1 MLRFVGD
8 ICFTDNHFDVGFGV
22 GTTIKKGLNPF
33 QNITKGPDDC
43 WIGNFE
49 CVSSNKTVHSNYR
62 RDCFRIDPSFLNH
75 CQLFDYFGIANNH
88 VMEHGS
94 DAYLDMECQLRV
106 ICKDTFGSEQNK
118 SVTFS
123 HQGKSISVTGF
134 SLRRE
139 EGKEKPL
146 YWSVPDASEIAAEY
160 ATLTSDFKVAY
171 IHWGVEFINYPSIE
185 QIRLAHWLIDLGY
198 DLIIGMHPHIL
209 QGYEVYKGKH
219 IFYSLGNFVFNMA
232 YLPTK
237 YSIVVNVDVDNW
249 NVTYQ
254 YVHIGS
260 NYKPILIDKQEVPT
274 EFRLSHLNKLV
285 GQERNLEEYIHIADK
300 GLKSYRK
307 SHHWAFIKNLYRYD
321 FRVLFSILVNFI
333 KRKIK

>member
-1 MLRFVGD
+1 MLRIVGD

-22 GTTIKKGLNPF
+22 GSAIKKGSNPF
-33 QNITKGPDDC
+33 CNITKAPEDC

-49 CVSSNKTVHSNYR
+49 CVTSDKTVHSNYR
-62 RDCFRIDPSFLNH
+62 KDCFRIEPSLLKQ
-75 CQLFDYFGIANNH
+75 CQLFDYLGIANNH

-94 DAYLDMECQLRV
+94 EAYLDMECQLKA
-106 ICKDTFGSEQNK
+106 ICKGTFGTKQNK
-118 SVTFS
+118 SITFS

-139 EGKEKPL
+139 EGKDKPL
-146 YWSVPDASEIAAEY
+146 YWSMPDASEITAEF
-160 ATLTSDFKVAY
+160 ATLTSDLKIAY
-171 IHWGVEFINYPSIE
+171 IHWGVEFINFPSID
-185 QIRLAHWLIDLGY
+185 QIRFAHWLIDLGY

-232 YLPTK
+232 YSPTK
-237 YSIVVNVDVDNW
+237 YSIVVSVDVDNW
-249 NVTYQ
+249 NVTYK
-254 YVHIGS
+254 YIHIMDD
-260 NYKPILIDKQEVPT
+260 YTPVFVDKQEVPNSM
-274 EFRLSHLNKLV
+274 RLSYLNKLV
-285 GQERNLEEYIHIADK
+285 GQVRNPEEYIHIADK

-307 SHHWAFIKNLYRYD
+307 AHHWAFIKNLYRYD
-321 FRVLFSILVNFI
+321 FRVLFSILFDFI

>member
-22 GTTIKKGLNPF
+22 GSAIKKGSNPF
-33 QNITKGPDDC
+33 HNITKAPGDC

-49 CVSSNKTVHSNYR
+49 CVTSDKTVHSNYR
-62 RDCFRIDPSFLNH
+62 KDCFRIEPSLLKQ
-75 CQLFDYFGIANNH
+75 CQLFDYLGIANNH

-94 DAYLDMECQLRV
+94 EAYLDMECQLKA
-106 ICKDTFGSEQNK
+106 ICKGTFGSERKK
-118 SVTFS
+118 SITFS

-139 EGKEKPL
+139 EGKDKPL
-146 YWSVPDASEIAAEY
+146 YWSMPDPSDIATEFT
-160 ATLTSDFKVAY
+160 TLRSDFKIAY
-171 IHWGVEFINYPSIE
+171 IHWGVEFINYPSID
-185 QIRLAHWLIDLGY
+185 QIRFAHWLIDLGY

-274 EFRLSHLNKLV
+274 EFRLSHLNKLI
-285 GQERNLEEYIHIADK
+285 GQERNPEEYIHIADN

-307 SHHWAFIKNLYRYD
+307 AHHWAFIKNLYRYD
-321 FRVLFSILVNFI
+321 FRILFSIIFDFI